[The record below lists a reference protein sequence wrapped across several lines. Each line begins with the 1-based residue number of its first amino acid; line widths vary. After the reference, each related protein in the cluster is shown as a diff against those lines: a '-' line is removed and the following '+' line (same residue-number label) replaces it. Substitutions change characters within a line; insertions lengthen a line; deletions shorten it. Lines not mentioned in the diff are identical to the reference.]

1 MIINL
6 PTKHIFKQYYY
17 HKHFSAFY
25 LQDGGEKRL
34 TWIWNEITSLSLYVY
49 NANVHMY
56 SCASCASYR
65 TYTLEIKKKQRGR
78 CYRCSCLTCPGPKYT
93 QLVESTGHP
102 PASVWHGS
110 VGIQTNPSPLCPG
123 WQMHSNWAGPVTR
136 HRAFSW
142 HGGSADAQRS
152 ITAYTA
158 SPPDLTTILTSL
170 PHGPT
175 RLNSLSRRVG
185 RCEFGITQLQS
196 PANTMLIIW
205 T

>member
-1 MIINL
+1 MYTTLIC
-6 PTKHIFKQYYY
+6 TCT
-17 HKHFSAFY
+17 SAP
-25 LQDGGEKRL
+25 
-34 TWIWNEITSLSLYVY
+34 
-49 NANVHMY
+49 A
-56 SCASCASYR
+56 R

-136 HRAFSW
+136 QRAFSS

-158 SPPDLTTILTSL
+158 SPPYLTTILTSY
-170 PHGPT
+170 PHPPSDPT
-175 RLNSLSRRVG
+175 KQSVASGRAVRIWHNSTTVTGEHDADHMDLVG
-185 RCEFGITQLQS
+185 Y
-196 PANTMLIIW
+196 NMMLIA
-205 T
+205 TNLCY